1 MSGTKIFLR
10 GEKKGFFNKVLKLID
25 LLFLLKVGMLCA
37 YYIISQ
43 KADTGSKCL

>member
-25 LLFLLKVGMLCA
+25 LLFFIKSWHAMCLL
-37 YYIISQ
+37 YN
-43 KADTGSKCL
+43 